1 MSRGHYEKTADRNGN
16 MTIVLFSL
24 YVLGPFH
31 STKTSGLNFRQL
43 PVAIGTAFSKISK
56 KRTTSRGI
64 HFSRKVSFH
73 STLFPKVLEF
83 SVEWFEFQKFKS
95 FRNFWKLFWE
105 TSVPFAAVSKFQKV
119 LVEWKAIALCF
130 PNAGQVIMHQRTVS
144 FKFRLIHVRMYE
156 KTKGDDLNKICN
168 SDDSELKQR

>member
-1 MSRGHYEKTADRNGN
+1 

-31 STKTSGLNFRQL
+31 STKTSGMNFRQL
-43 PVAIGTAFSKISK
+43 PVANDTAFSKISK

-64 HFSRKVSFH
+64 PKFWKHFSRKVSFH
-73 STLFPKVLEF
+73 SALFPKVLEF
-83 SVEWFEFQKFKS
+83 SVEWFEFRKFKS
-95 FRNFWKLFWE
+95 FRNFWKLFLE

-119 LVEWKAIALCF
+119 LVEWKATALCF

-156 KTKGDDLNKICN
+156 KTKGDDLNKIC
-168 SDDSELKQR
+168 S